1 MDHSRK
7 NEHSPNRK
15 AIIARI
21 LIQGFVILSLAAF
34 FIVFRR
40 GHMNYTSR
48 MDFIARRL
56 DDYPRMHENYTRE
69 TDEMQEL
76 WLTSNYQSLA
86 EQAVVLY
93 RWSDAQDAE
102 KLDSIARTLGVARV
116 RVISADDEEAVAQ
129 DIEGKNLDAAF
140 APLPDGRSIAL
151 EIERNEEF
159 RELRTVEHHAF
170 LSQLET
176 GMPGYM
182 LVLEEGELSIYPQD
196 ENAGAVQEMVRAM
209 LDSGALDVD
218 ALRAAARSSPNGISF
233 QDARSIGTEAFPEG
247 HYALR
252 CAGYE
257 NIDDIVF
264 SVAERAELSRYGHK
278 RTWSMIVLTLAVFV
292 FLTLALWHTK
302 LYYAGIPRS
311 QGHRTALRRCRL
323 ALALTSVVL
332 MITVLDIQ
340 MLSDVNQSQDSASAS
355 ADFLRNLLEQE
366 TVRAEIISVEFDD
379 IYQNRA
385 ETAAK
390 ILSCDPRLINL
401 DALVELDAAMRGTG
415 LRVYDKEGNLIASDE
430 LYQHGPSKQ
439 DAQAER
445 HERVYRASLL
455 DEGGRITG
463 FVTLDADQAMLDSM
477 LVDTKAEEVVNDL
490 HVVDTLTVVAVDK
503 ADRETITASS
513 IPTWIGDGVSER
525 GIPVNVLHDGYEGL
539 LALDGHQM
547 YSTIFAY
554 GRNLILVASKGVS
567 AIVFLEG
574 VAPLALGL
582 LLLLCILYVLMIPG
596 LYDLQAAMANDG
608 ALNDGT
614 LEEEQRSNTPSLRE
628 FMQNFMLTLFS
639 LWMILYLITI
649 GNTSSLTYSMVR
661 GVWVRG
667 VNIVTVTT
675 CLMAISAVVT
685 LYVVLSIVLKQI
697 SRYLRPKG
705 RTICQLI
712 DSGSHYIGAIFLI
725 MYAMSMFGVNTAT
738 LIGGASVVAL
748 IFTLGANSLIANVVA
763 GIFIIFEGHIMVGD
777 VVEIGDFR
785 GVVTDITMRTTVL
798 VNGSTQDIKIISN
811 SQISELVNKSR
822 KPSRVVLE
830 LEISHDVGLV
840 RGEQIVREALAMLP
854 GRHPEI
860 IGMPE
865 YLGVIDLPQ
874 LNIYTEKIQ
883 GIHAQVRFECLEK
896 DRSRL
901 SNTLRRE
908 LVWVCHVLLN
918 DDSQIGIEGCKVVDS
933 PKERGEPA

>member
-1 MDHSRK
+1 MDHPQK
-7 NEHSPNRK
+7 NEHAPNRK

-21 LIQGFVILSLAAF
+21 LILGFVILSLAAF

-48 MDFIARRL
+48 MDFIAQRL
-56 DDYPRMHENYTRE
+56 DDYPRMYENYTRE

-93 RWSDAQDAE
+93 RWSDAPDAE

-129 DIEGKNLDAAF
+129 DIEGRNLDAAF

-218 ALRAAARSSPNGISF
+218 ALRAAARSSPSGISF
-233 QDARSIGTEAFPEG
+233 QDARSIKTEAFPEG

-252 CAGYE
+252 CAGYA

-264 SVAERAELSRYGHK
+264 SIAEFDELSRYGRK

-292 FLTLALWHTK
+292 FLTLALWRTK

-323 ALALTSVVL
+323 ALALASVVL
-332 MITVLDIQ
+332 LITVLDIQ

-355 ADFLRNLLEQE
+355 ADFLRNVLEQE

-401 DALVELDAAMRGTG
+401 DALVELDAAMRGIG
-415 LRVYDKEGNLIASDE
+415 LRVYDKEGNLVASDE
-430 LYQHGPSKQ
+430 LYQQGPSEQ

-445 HERVYRASLL
+445 HERVYRAPLL

-463 FVTLDADQAMLDSM
+463 FVTLHADQAMLDSM
-477 LVDTKAEEVVNDL
+477 LVDTRTEEVVNDL
-490 HVVDTLTVVAVDK
+490 QVVDTLTVVAVDK
-503 ADRETITASS
+503 SDRETITASS
-513 IPTWIGDGVSER
+513 LPTWIGDSVSER
-525 GIPVNVLHDGYEGL
+525 GIPVNALHDGYEGVL
-539 LALDGHQM
+539 SLDGHQM
-547 YSTIFAY
+547 YSTVFAY
-554 GRNLILVASKGVS
+554 GSNLILVASKGVS

-574 VAPLALGL
+574 VALLALGL
-582 LLLLCILYVLMIPG
+582 LLLLCILYALMIPG
-596 LYDLQAAMANDG
+596 LYDLQAAIANDG
-608 ALNDGT
+608 ALNEGA

-639 LWMILYLITI
+639 LWMILYLITN
-649 GNTSSLTYSMVR
+649 GNTSSLTYNMVR

-712 DSGSHYIGAIFLI
+712 DSGSHYVGAIFLI

-738 LIGGASVVAL
+738 LIGGAGVVAL

-763 GIFIIFEGHIMVGD
+763 GIFIIFEGHVMVGD

-830 LEISHDVGLV
+830 LEISHDVGLL
-840 RGEQIVREALAMLP
+840 RGEQIVREALEMLP

-874 LNIYTEKIQ
+874 LNSYTDKIQ
-883 GIHAQVRFECLEK
+883 GIHVQVRFECLEK

-901 SNTLRRE
+901 TNTLRRE

-918 DDSQIGIEGCKVVDS
+918 DDSQIGIEGCKVVD
-933 PKERGEPA
+933 PPEDRGEPA

>member
-1 MDHSRK
+1 MDHPRK
-7 NEHSPNRK
+7 NEHAPNRK

-21 LIQGFVILSLAAF
+21 LIQGFVILSLAVL

-40 GHMNYTSR
+40 GYMNYTSR
-48 MDFIARRL
+48 MDLIARRL

-69 TDEMQEL
+69 TDEMQAL

-93 RWSDAQDAE
+93 RWSDAPDAE
-102 KLDSIARTLGVARV
+102 KLDSIARTLGVARA
-116 RVISADDEEAVAQ
+116 RVISADDEAAVAQ
-129 DIEGKNLDAAF
+129 DIEGRSLDAAF

-151 EIERNEEF
+151 EIERSEAF
-159 RELRTVEHHAF
+159 SELRTVEQNAF
-170 LSQLET
+170 LSQLQT

-182 LVLEEGELSIYPQD
+182 LVLEEGELSIYPRD
-196 ENAGAVQEMVRAM
+196 ENSGAVQAMVRTM

-218 ALRAAARSSPNGISF
+218 ALRAAAGRSPNGISF
-233 QDARSIGTEAFPEG
+233 QDARSIGTETFPEG
-247 HYALR
+247 HYVLR
-252 CAGYE
+252 GAGYA

-264 SVAERAELSRYGHK
+264 SVAERDELSRYGRK
-278 RTWSMIVLTLAVFV
+278 RTWSMIVLTLAVYV
-292 FLTLALWHTK
+292 FLTLSLWRTT

-323 ALALTSVVL
+323 ALALASVVL
-332 MITVLDIQ
+332 LIAVLDIQ
-340 MLSDVNQSQDSASAS
+340 MLSDVNQSQDSTSAS
-355 ADFLRNLLEQE
+355 ADFLRNVLEQE
-366 TVRAEIISVEFDD
+366 TLRAEIIAVEFDD
-379 IYQNRA
+379 IYQNRV

-401 DALVELDAAMRGTG
+401 DALVDLDAAMRGTG
-415 LRVYDKEGNLIASDE
+415 LQVYDKEGNLVASDE
-430 LYQHGPSKQ
+430 LYQQGLPKQ

-445 HERVYRASLL
+445 PERVYRAPLL
-455 DEGGRITG
+455 DESGRITG
-463 FVTLDADQAMLDSM
+463 FVTLHADQAMLDSM
-477 LVDTKAEEVVNDL
+477 LVDTSPEEVVNDL
-490 HVVDTLTVVAVDK
+490 HVVDTLMVVAVDK

-513 IPTWIGDGVSER
+513 LPAWIGDSVSER
-525 GIPVNVLHDGYEGL
+525 GIPANVLHDGYEGV

-547 YSTIFAY
+547 YSNIFAY
-554 GRNLILVASKGVS
+554 GSNLILVASRGGSAIGFLKGV
-567 AIVFLEG
+567 AL
-574 VAPLALGL
+574 LALGL
-582 LLLLCILYVLMIPG
+582 LLLLCILYALMIPG
-596 LYDLQAAMANDG
+596 LYDLQAAIANDG
-608 ALNDGT
+608 G
-614 LEEEQRSNTPSLRE
+614 LEEEKRYNTPSLKE
-628 FMQNFMLTLFS
+628 FMQNFMLTLFT
-639 LWMILYLITI
+639 LWLILYLITN
-649 GNTSSLTYSMVR
+649 GNTSSLTYNMVR

-685 LYVVLSIVLKQI
+685 LHVVLSVVLKQI
-697 SRYLRPKG
+697 SGYLRPKG

-712 DSGSHYIGAIFLI
+712 DSGSHYVGAIFLI

-738 LIGGASVVAL
+738 LIGGAGVVAL

-785 GVVTDITMRTTVL
+785 GVVADITMRTTVL
-798 VNGSTQDIKIISN
+798 VNGGTQDIKIISN

-830 LEISHDVGLV
+830 FEISHDVGLI
-840 RGEQIVREALAMLP
+840 RGEQIVREALATLP
-854 GRHPEI
+854 GRYPEI

-874 LNIYTEKIQ
+874 INIYTEKIQ
-883 GIHAQVRFECLEK
+883 GIHVQARFECLEK

-901 SNTLRRE
+901 TNALRRE
-908 LVWVCHVLLN
+908 LVWVCHALLN
-918 DDSQIGIEGCKVVDS
+918 DDSQIGIEGCRVVD
-933 PKERGEPA
+933 PPEDRGEPA

>member
-1 MDHSRK
+1 MDHPRK
-7 NEHSPNRK
+7 NEHAPNRK

-21 LIQGFVILSLAAF
+21 LILGFVILSLAAF

-48 MDFIARRL
+48 MDFIAQRL

-93 RWSDAQDAE
+93 RWSDAPDAE

-116 RVISADDEEAVAQ
+116 RIISADDEEAVAQ
-129 DIEGKNLDAAF
+129 DIEGRNLDAAF
-140 APLPDGRSIAL
+140 APLPDGRCIAL

-182 LVLEEGELSIYPQD
+182 MVLEEGELSIYPQD
-196 ENAGAVQEMVRAM
+196 ENAGAVQEMVRTM

-233 QDARSIGTEAFPEG
+233 QDARSIGTETFPEG
-247 HYALR
+247 HFALR
-252 CAGYE
+252 CAGYA

-264 SVAERAELSRYGHK
+264 SIAEFDELSRYGRK

-292 FLTLALWHTK
+292 FLTLALWRTK

-323 ALALTSVVL
+323 ALALASVVL
-332 MITVLDIQ
+332 LITVLDIQ

-355 ADFLRNLLEQE
+355 ADFLRNVLEQE

-401 DALVELDAAMRGTG
+401 DALVELDAAMRGIG
-415 LRVYDKEGNLIASDE
+415 LRVYDKEGNPVASDE
-430 LYQHGPSKQ
+430 LYQQGPSKQ

-445 HERVYRASLL
+445 HERVYRAPLL

-477 LVDTKAEEVVNDL
+477 LVDTRTEEVVNDL

-513 IPTWIGDGVSER
+513 IPAWIGDGVSER
-525 GIPVNVLHDGYEGL
+525 GIPVNVLHDGYEGV

-554 GRNLILVASKGVS
+554 GSNLILVASKGVS

-574 VAPLALGL
+574 VALLALGL
-582 LLLLCILYVLMIPG
+582 LLLLCILYALMIPG
-596 LYDLQAAMANDG
+596 LYDLQAAIANDG
-608 ALNDGT
+608 ALNEGA

-639 LWMILYLITI
+639 LWMILYLITN
-649 GNTSSLTYSMVR
+649 GNTSSLTYNMVR

-738 LIGGASVVAL
+738 LIGGAGVVAL

-785 GVVTDITMRTTVL
+785 GVVSDITMRTTVL

-874 LNIYTEKIQ
+874 LNSYTDKIQ
-883 GIHAQVRFECLEK
+883 GIHVQVRFECLEK

-901 SNTLRRE
+901 TNTLRRE

-918 DDSQIGIEGCKVVDS
+918 DDSQIGIEGCKVVD
-933 PKERGEPA
+933 PPEDRGEPA